1 MKDRMAVYNDNKP
14 TVMSI
19 DNTKTVAKEVEV
31 PSNHGR
37 KTIIKRLAE
46 NMEGK

>member
-1 MKDRMAVYNDNKP
+1 MKDRIVVYNDNEP
-14 TVMSI
+14 MVMSI
-19 DNTKTVAKEVEV
+19 DNMKTMAKEVEV